1 LARGVVVGVG
11 VVEGVAEVEAEA
23 EAEAEVVVEAEVE
36 AEAGVEV
43 EAEAGVEVEAE
54 KNSTTKNVSSTQ
66 KKHTKWAIPFGY
78 DTKTTQNFMVLLS
91 NTFTIAGPNSSL
103 INVCT
108 MFCIS
113 MD

>member
-23 EAEAEVVVEAEVE
+23 EAGVEVE

-91 NTFTIAGPNSSL
+91 NTFTIAEPNSSL